1 VVALAPF
8 VLPAISFG
16 LQAYSSISEK
26 NEKNRQVRI
35 ANKAKLAN
43 WENTKRQY
51 YNQILLDNAAWKD
64 SVQNSNIAIDNLF
77 TAQAKEWESQDL
89 QLEEVIN
96 AHAANKINLIKKM
109 YESEYAGEQ
118 TGVTAQ
124 RKARSSIRDAGHALT
139 ESVRKVVLAEKKI
152 DLAKEA
158 GAITTESKRRAQWM
172 QTRQSPI
179 PGVAPPPPQLQNLP
193 GNKGLALT
201 LAIAGAQAAI
211 GYGQAKQLEKTA
223 SATQDIASA
232 ILKNKKGLEAVKG
245 TSTNI
250 AKLTSTGSQSQS
262 MWQVGDGLGITKDLS
277 SPFLQRISNLND
289 YSSGWI
295 Q

>member
-1 VVALAPF
+1 MVALAPF

-139 ESVRKVVLAEKKI
+139 ESVRKVVLAGKKI
-152 DLAKEA
+152 DLAKES

-193 GNKGLALT
+193 GNKGLALK
-201 LAIAGAQAAI
+201 LAIAGAQAVI
-211 GYGQAKQLEKTA
+211 GYGQAKQLAKTA
-223 SATQDIASA
+223 SATQDIAAA
-232 ILKNKKGLEAVKG
+232 ILKNKKGLEAMKN